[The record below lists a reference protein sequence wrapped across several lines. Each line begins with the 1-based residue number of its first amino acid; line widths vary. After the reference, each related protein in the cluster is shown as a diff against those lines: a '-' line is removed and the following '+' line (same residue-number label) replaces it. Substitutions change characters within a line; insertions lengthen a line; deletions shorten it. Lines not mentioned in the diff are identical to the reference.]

1 MSITSSTKSNTA
13 TNTTINTNV
22 GLVDDLKD
30 FIVNGDYSIRQL
42 ESGRKANKECQH
54 FIEDSDVI
62 LNAIMGDLVEVKYM
76 FGYEVYVYH
85 DSSITRPSVYLVN
98 PKQPLDSNSLAQLVQ
113 LYQFRLL
120 EPAAQVKHIVQLAD
134 ATRLVYSEKAAFLA
148 CLDQFL
154 IDHSPSTSLGN
165 IAQEHLI
172 CTIVHPDPTNEP
184 SATNATQ
191 FSFFEGYQGIGQSGG
206 YYWGNNLWRAKW
218 YYKKQDTLDES
229 WQVLFGNE
237 IREYS
242 YKELYAKANELH
254 KAIYGASDH
263 A

>member
-1 MSITSSTKSNTA
+1 MSITSSTKSNTV
-13 TNTTINTNV
+13 INTNV
-22 GLVDDLKD
+22 NTNAGLSDDRKD
-30 FIVNGDYSIRQL
+30 DYSIRQL
-42 ESGRKANKECQH
+42 ERCRKANKECQS
-54 FIEDSDVI
+54 FPEDSDVI

-85 DSSITRPSVYLVN
+85 DASITRPSVYLVN

-120 EPAAQVKHIVQLAD
+120 EPSTQAKHIVQLAG
-134 ATRLVYSEKAAFLA
+134 ATQLVYNEKAAFLV

-154 IDHSPSTSLGN
+154 VDHSPSTSLGN
-165 IAQEHLI
+165 IDQEHLI
-172 CTIVHPDPTNEP
+172 CTIVHPDPTNTTNEP
-184 SATNATQ
+184 NATS

-218 YYKKQDTLDES
+218 YYQKQDTLDES

-242 YKELYAKANELH
+242 YKELYAKANELR
-254 KAIYGASDH
+254 KAIYGASDRE
-263 A
+263 

>member
-13 TNTTINTNV
+13 TNTNGTTV
-22 GLVDDLKD
+22 GLNSDRK
-30 FIVNGDYSIRQL
+30 GDYSIRQL
-42 ESGRKANKECQH
+42 ESGRKEDQH

-85 DSSITRPSVYLVN
+85 DTSITRPSVYLVN
-98 PKQPLDSNSLAQLVQ
+98 PKQPLDSDSHAQLVQ

-120 EPAAQVKHIVQLAD
+120 EPSTQAKHIVQLTG
-134 ATRLVYSEKAAFLA
+134 ATQLVYSEKAAFLA

-154 IDHSPSTSLGN
+154 VDHNPNISLGN
-165 IAQEHLI
+165 VDQEHLI
-172 CTIVHPDPTNEP
+172 CTIVHPDPTN
-184 SATNATQ
+184 ATNEPNATS
-191 FSFFEGYQGIGQSGG
+191 FSFFEGFQGIGQSVG
-206 YYWGNNLWRAKW
+206 YYFGDNLWRAKW
-218 YYKKQDTLDES
+218 YYKKEDTLEES
-229 WQVLFGNE
+229 WQVLFGSE

-254 KAIYGASDH
+254 KAIYGANDH
-263 A
+263 E

>member
-1 MSITSSTKSNTA
+1 MSITSSTKSNAA
-13 TNTTINTNV
+13 TNTTISPNISSNV
-22 GLVDDLKD
+22 GLVGDLKD

-42 ESGRKANKECQH
+42 ESGRKEGQH

-85 DSSITRPSVYLVN
+85 DASITRPSVYLVN
-98 PKQPLDSNSLAQLVQ
+98 PKQPLDSNSLEQLVQ

-120 EPAAQVKHIVQLAD
+120 EPSMQAKHIVQLAD
-134 ATRLVYSEKAAFLA
+134 ATQLVYSEKAAFLA

-154 IDHSPSTSLGN
+154 VDHNPNTSLGN
-165 IAQEHLI
+165 VDQEHLI
-172 CTIVHPDPTNEP
+172 CTIVHPDET
-184 SATNATQ
+184 S

-206 YYWGNNLWRAKW
+206 YYYGNNLWRAKW
-218 YYKKQDTLDES
+218 YYQKQDTLDES
-229 WQVLFGNE
+229 WQVLLGNE

-254 KAIYGASDH
+254 KAIYGANSH

>member
-1 MSITSSTKSNTA
+1 MSITSSTKSNTV
-13 TNTTINTNV
+13 INTNSAPV
-22 GLVDDLKD
+22 GLSDDLKD

-42 ESGRKANKECQH
+42 ESSRKEDQH
-54 FIEDSDVI
+54 FVEDSDVI

-85 DSSITRPSVYLVN
+85 DASITRPSVYLVN
-98 PKQPLDSNSLAQLVQ
+98 PKQPLDSNSLVQLSQ

-120 EPAAQVKHIVQLAD
+120 EPTTQAKHVVQLAD
-134 ATRLVYSEKAAFLA
+134 ATQLVYSENAAFLA

-154 IDHSPSTSLGN
+154 VDHKPSTSS
-165 IAQEHLI
+165 QEHSI
-172 CTIVHPDPTNEP
+172 CTIVHPDPANT
-184 SATNATQ
+184 TNATNETS

-218 YYKKQDTLDES
+218 YYKKEDTLEES
-229 WQVLFGNE
+229 WQVLLGNE

-242 YKELYAKANELH
+242 YKELYAKANELY
-254 KAIYGASDH
+254 KAIYGAGDH

>member
-13 TNTTINTNV
+13 TNTNISPNVSTNV

-42 ESGRKANKECQH
+42 ESGRKEGQN
-54 FIEDSDVI
+54 FPEDSDVI
-62 LNAIMGDLVEVKYM
+62 LNAIMDGLVEVKYM

-85 DSSITRPSVYLVN
+85 DATITRPSVYLVN
-98 PKQPLDSNSLAQLVQ
+98 PKQPLDSDNLAQSVQ
-113 LYQFRLL
+113 LYQLRLL
-120 EPAAQVKHIVQLAD
+120 EPSTQTKHIVQLTD
-134 ATRLVYSEKAAFLA
+134 ATQLVYSEKAAFLA

-154 IDHSPSTSLGN
+154 VDHDPNTSS
-165 IAQEHLI
+165 QEHSI
-172 CTIVHPDPTNEP
+172 CTIVHPD
-184 SATNATQ
+184 ATDATS

-206 YYWGNNLWRAKW
+206 YYYGNNLWRAKW
-218 YYKKQDTLDES
+218 YYQKQDTLDES
-229 WQVLFGNE
+229 WQVLLGNE

-242 YKELYAKANELH
+242 YAELYAKANELH
-254 KAIYGASDH
+254 KDIYGACDH

>member
-13 TNTTINTNV
+13 TNTTINTNSTPV
-22 GLVDDLKD
+22 GLSDDLKD
-30 FIVNGDYSIRQL
+30 FIVNGDCSIRQL
-42 ESGRKANKECQH
+42 ESSRKECQH

-62 LNAIMGDLVEVKYM
+62 LNAVMSDLVEVKYM

-85 DSSITRPSVYLVN
+85 DASITRPSVYLVN
-98 PKQPLDSNSLAQLVQ
+98 PKQPLDFGSLAQLAQ
-113 LYQFRLL
+113 LYQLRLL
-120 EPAAQVKHIVQLAD
+120 EPSTQAKHIVQLAD
-134 ATRLVYSEKAAFLA
+134 ATQLVYSEKAAFLA

-154 IDHSPSTSLGN
+154 IDHNPNTPLGN
-165 IAQEHLI
+165 IDQEHSI
-172 CTIVHPDPTNEP
+172 YTIVHPDPTN
-184 SATNATQ
+184 ATNATS

-206 YYWGNNLWRAKW
+206 YYYGNNLWRAKW
-218 YYKKQDTLDES
+218 YYKKEDTLDERL
-229 WQVLFGNE
+229 QVLLGNE

>member
-13 TNTTINTNV
+13 TNTNV
-22 GLVDDLKD
+22 GTTVGLSDDLKD
-30 FIVNGDYSIRQL
+30 FIVNGDCSIRQL
-42 ESGRKANKECQH
+42 ESGRKECRN

-62 LNAIMGDLVEVKYM
+62 LNAIMDDLVEVKYM

-85 DSSITRPSVYLVN
+85 DASITRPSVYLVN
-98 PKQPLDSNSLAQLVQ
+98 PKQPLDPNSLAQLVQ
-113 LYQFRLL
+113 LYQLRLL
-120 EPAAQVKHIVQLAD
+120 EPSTQAKHIVQLAD
-134 ATRLVYSEKAAFLA
+134 ATQLVYSEKAAFLA

-154 IDHSPSTSLGN
+154 IDHNPNTPS
-165 IAQEHLI
+165 QEHLI
-172 CTIVHPDPTNEP
+172 CTIVHPD
-184 SATNATQ
+184 ATNATS

-206 YYWGNNLWRAKW
+206 YYYGNNLWRAKW
-218 YYKKQDTLDES
+218 YYKKEDTLDERL
-229 WQVLFGNE
+229 QVLLGNE

-242 YKELYAKANELH
+242 YKELYAKANELY

>member
-1 MSITSSTKSNTA
+1 MSITNSAKSNTA
-13 TNTTINTNV
+13 TNTTIGPNINTNV
-22 GLVDDLKD
+22 GLVNDLKD

-42 ESGRKANKECQH
+42 ESSRKAGQH

-85 DSSITRPSVYLVN
+85 DASITRPSVYLVN
-98 PKQPLDSNSLAQLVQ
+98 PKQPLDSNSYAQLTQ
-113 LYQFRLL
+113 LYQLRLL
-120 EPAAQVKHIVQLAD
+120 EPSTQAKHIVQLTD
-134 ATRLVYSEKAAFLA
+134 ATQLVYSEKAAFLA

-154 IDHSPSTSLGN
+154 VDHKPSTPS
-165 IAQEHLI
+165 QEHSI
-172 CTIVHPDPTNEP
+172 CTIVHPDPTNTTN
-184 SATNATQ
+184 ATNATS

-206 YYWGNNLWRAKW
+206 YYWSNNLWRAKW
-218 YYKKQDTLDES
+218 YYKKEDTLDERL
-229 WQVLFGNE
+229 QVLLGNE

-254 KAIYGASDH
+254 KAIYGANDH